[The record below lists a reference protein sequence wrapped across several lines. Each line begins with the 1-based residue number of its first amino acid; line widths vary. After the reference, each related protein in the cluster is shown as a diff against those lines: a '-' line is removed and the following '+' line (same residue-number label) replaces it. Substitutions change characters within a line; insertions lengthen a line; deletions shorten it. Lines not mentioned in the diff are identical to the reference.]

1 MKVKL
6 CFSMIMFSLA
16 LTIFGASKNVSAQ
29 AQGHVTQYLYKGY
42 KVTYTINSEWEDC
55 YIASLTIES
64 TGEYAIDNYALSFFM
79 NDMIEEIWGAD
90 IYSYEG
96 GIYTVNSE
104 GYEQSIPF
112 GKRKTI
118 SFRAEK
124 KDVSA
129 SIPENFKIVSSYT
142 LLDKVAYKL
151 EIDSEND
158 YQTKITIRNI
168 SDDTIMGWNIKFN
181 TSMKKITSDIGRNK
195 KTV

>member
-79 NDMIEEIWGAD
+79 NDMIEEKVTGYFKHRKKGND
-90 IYSYEG
+90 KNERSCTCKSSG
-96 GIYTVNSE
+96 KLDQRSE
-104 GYEQSIPF
+104 RFYLLQ
-112 GKRKTI
+112 RQI
-118 SFRAEK
+118 SPVF
-124 KDVSA
+124 SA
-129 SIPENFKIVSSYT
+129 FSVC
-142 LLDKVAYKL
+142 AG
-151 EIDSEND
+151 
-158 YQTKITIRNI
+158 
-168 SDDTIMGWNIKFN
+168 MGNHALG
-181 TSMKKITSDIGRNK
+181 TYGQ
-195 KTV
+195 

>member
-96 GIYTVNSE
+96 GIVV
-104 GYEQSIPF
+104 I
-112 GKRKTI
+112 
-118 SFRAEK
+118 
-124 KDVSA
+124 
-129 SIPENFKIVSSYT
+129 
-142 LLDKVAYKL
+142 
-151 EIDSEND
+151 
-158 YQTKITIRNI
+158 
-168 SDDTIMGWNIKFN
+168 
-181 TSMKKITSDIGRNK
+181 
-195 KTV
+195 

>member
-90 IYSYEG
+90 IYSYWDNMPSHAIDNG
-96 GIYTVNSE
+96 WGAA
-104 GYEQSIPF
+104 PCPL
-112 GKRKTI
+112 RKG
-118 SFRAEK
+118 
-124 KDVSA
+124 SA
-129 SIPENFKIVSSYT
+129 V
-142 LLDKVAYKL
+142 
-151 EIDSEND
+151 
-158 YQTKITIRNI
+158 R
-168 SDDTIMGWNIKFN
+168 
-181 TSMKKITSDIGRNK
+181 
-195 KTV
+195 

>member
-1 MKVKL
+1 M
-6 CFSMIMFSLA
+6 
-16 LTIFGASKNVSAQ
+16 G
-29 AQGHVTQYLYKGY
+29 
-42 KVTYTINSEWEDC
+42 DC

-104 GYEQSIPF
+104 GMSNLYLF

-124 KDVSA
+124 K
-129 SIPENFKIVSSYT
+129 
-142 LLDKVAYKL
+142 
-151 EIDSEND
+151 
-158 YQTKITIRNI
+158 
-168 SDDTIMGWNIKFN
+168 GC
-181 TSMKKITSDIGRNK
+181 
-195 KTV
+195 